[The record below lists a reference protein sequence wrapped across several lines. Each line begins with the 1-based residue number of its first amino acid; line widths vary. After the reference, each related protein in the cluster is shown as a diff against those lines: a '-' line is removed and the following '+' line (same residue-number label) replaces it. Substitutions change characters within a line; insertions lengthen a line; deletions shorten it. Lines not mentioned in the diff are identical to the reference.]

1 MWPFVIGDWYV
12 LKTEQAEVS
21 MNLVYRLT
29 TELRKDPSRVA
40 SVREISADT
49 SRPNM
54 GLKEGFGLFDSDEW
68 WGNVKNGNLRGNYV
82 SGVIEH
88 LSHAGQDED
97 DDINSF
103 IILLNDGS
111 TRYRSIYCNN
121 RCDAELFRLGCRV
134 DIFSVF
140 VPVKNSRAPGLER
153 DFSEMVIEMAV
164 STMPLASILE
174 VIED

>member
-1 MWPFVIGDWYV
+1 MSSDIRMF
-12 LKTEQAEVS
+12 LKTEQTVVS
-21 MNLVYRLT
+21 MNLVYRLA
-29 TELRKDPSRVA
+29 TELRNDPSRFA
-40 SVREISADT
+40 SVRELSADT
-49 SRPNM
+49 SRPNI

-68 WGNVKNGNLRGNYV
+68 WENVKNGNLRGNYV
-82 SGVIEH
+82 SDVIED

-103 IILLNDGS
+103 IILLDDGS
-111 TRYRSIYCNN
+111 TVYRSIYCNKP
-121 RCDAELFRLGCRV
+121 CDAELFRLGCRV

-140 VPVKNSRAPGLER
+140 VPLKNSRAPGLER

-164 STMPLASILE
+164 STMPVATILE